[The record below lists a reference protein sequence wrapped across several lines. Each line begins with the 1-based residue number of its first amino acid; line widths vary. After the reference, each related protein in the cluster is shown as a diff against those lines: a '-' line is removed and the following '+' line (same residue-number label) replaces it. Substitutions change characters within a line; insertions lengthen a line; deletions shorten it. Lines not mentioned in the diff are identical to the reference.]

1 MAVTG
6 PQGAKEHR
14 SGRFRRLTLRG
25 VQDYFRALD
34 ERHGF
39 IARSEILAAG
49 HDDRFIRDMLRRRV
63 WTRIRNGAYTPLDT
77 WQRLDAVERH
87 VRRARAVLH
96 AHGDAVALSHVSA
109 MVVRG
114 GCDVWGIDL
123 SRVHVTRRDG
133 RSGSIERDVV
143 HHQGSLRDDDVEM
156 VAGMAV
162 LDEARSLAETICGA
176 GVESGLVVA
185 DSTFRRGRVTVDR
198 LEQLREAMQRHRGSR
213 TLDLV
218 LRLADGRAQ
227 SVGES
232 RCRYLFWKHGLP
244 RPELQF
250 PVFDRDGRLLG
261 FTDLAWPAHRLLFEF
276 DGRVKYGRLLEP
288 GQEPGDVV
296 FAEKRREDAI
306 RRATGFTFERATWA
320 DLSTPA
326 ATVARVRVHMVSG
339 STA

>member
-1 MAVTG
+1 M
-6 PQGAKEHR
+6 
-14 SGRFRRLTLRG
+14 
-25 VQDYFRALD
+25 QDYFRTLD
-34 ERHGF
+34 EREGF
-39 IARSEILAAG
+39 IARSEVLASG
-49 HDDRFIRDMLRRRV
+49 YDDRFIRDMLRHRI
-63 WTRIRNGAYTPLDT
+63 WTRIRNGAYTPLET
-77 WQRLDAVERH
+77 WEGLDAVGRH
-87 VRRARAVLH
+87 LRRARAVLR

-114 GCDVWGIDL
+114 GCEVWGIDL

-143 HHQGSLRDDDVEM
+143 HHQGFLRDDEVET
-156 VAGMAV
+156 VSGMAV
-162 LDEARSLAETICGA
+162 VDESRSLAETICGT
-176 GVESGLVVA
+176 GVEPGLVAA
-185 DSTFRRGRVTVDR
+185 DSALRLGRVSMNR
-198 LEQLREAMQRHRGSR
+198 LEDLRQAMDRHRGSR

-232 RCRYLFWKHGLP
+232 RCRYLFWRQGLP

-250 PVFDRDGRLLG
+250 PVFDRDGTLLG
-261 FTDLAWPAHRLLFEF
+261 FTDLAWPEHRLLFEF
-276 DGRVKYGRLLEP
+276 DGRIKYGRLLKP

-296 FAEKRREDAI
+296 FAEKRREDAM

-326 ATVARVRVHMVSG
+326 ATASRVRVHLASG
-339 STA
+339 WTA